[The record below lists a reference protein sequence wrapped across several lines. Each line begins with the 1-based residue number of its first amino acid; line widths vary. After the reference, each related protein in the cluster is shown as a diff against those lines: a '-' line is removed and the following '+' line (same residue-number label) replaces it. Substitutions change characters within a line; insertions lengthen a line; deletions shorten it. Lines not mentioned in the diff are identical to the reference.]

1 MIRSMTGF
9 GRGEAVG
16 ELGRISVEMKSVNHR
31 YLDLGI
37 KMPRKLNPLEGNIRS
52 FIKDKIY
59 RGKVDIY
66 INFEDFSEENVSI
79 RYNKTIA
86 KEYMEY
92 FRQMSEE
99 FSIDNDVKVSRL
111 SAMPEVFS
119 MIQGDDD
126 EEGLWL
132 LLKEA
137 LSSAVDE
144 FLTVRDKEGE
154 QLAADLLSKL
164 DYMGTLVDAVEKRYP
179 QILADYR
186 ERLRTKLS
194 EVIADTELDENR
206 IAAEVVIFADKCC
219 VDEETV
225 RLKSHIR
232 QVADALK
239 GPANDSVGR
248 RLDFLVQEM
257 NREANTML
265 SKSADMTMTDVAIN
279 IKTEIEKIRE
289 QVQNIE

>member
-1 MIRSMTGF
+1 MTGF

-164 DYMGTLVDAVEKRYP
+164 DYMGTLVDAVEERYP

-232 QVADALK
+232 QVADALG

>member
-1 MIRSMTGF
+1 MTGF

-66 INFEDFSEENVSI
+66 INFEGFSEENVSI
-79 RYNKTIA
+79 HYNKTIA

-164 DYMGTLVDAVEKRYP
+164 DYMGTLVDAVEERYP

-232 QVADALK
+232 QVADALG

-265 SKSADMTMTDVAIN
+265 SKSADMTITDVAIN

>member
-66 INFEDFSEENVSI
+66 INFEGFSEENVSI
-79 RYNKTIA
+79 HYNKTIA

-164 DYMGTLVDAVEKRYP
+164 DYMGTLVDAVEERYP

-232 QVADALK
+232 QVADALG

-265 SKSADMTMTDVAIN
+265 SKSADMTITDVAIN